1 MNKTIFTTQTKS
13 NPVNLLFASS
23 ILTGILISLSAHSW
37 FTIWIGLELN
47 LFGFIP
53 LIITSNKNQEKEAA
67 CKYFLAQA
75 APSAIFLLCLL
86 LVTDLHLSSLFL
98 TIALL
103 IKMGIAPCHQW
114 FPSVINSLPWIQAWI
129 LITVQKIAPFFLLI
143 QTINNSPIL
152 TSIVAG
158 LSSIVGGIG
167 GINQTLLRPLIAY
180 SSIGHIGWILR
191 AILVSNRSATLYFI
205 SYLLIV
211 STTIFRAIL
220 LNLNS
225 IAVSTKVEN
234 NPILILFLIL
244 SFINIGGLPPFFG
257 FFIKATIINHLLRI
271 NFFLLTL
278 LLILGSVINLFYY
291 LKIVFINTL
300 RTPTQLIL
308 LYSSLSTTPKPIKFN
323 TSYSL
328 INPFLFILST
338 SAATTTLLLFRT

>member
-1 MNKTIFTTQTKS
+1 MNKIILASSAKF
-13 NPVNLLFASS
+13 NPVNLLFASL
-23 ILTGILISLSAHSW
+23 ILAGILVSLSAHSW

-53 LIITSNKNQEKEAA
+53 LIISTNKNQEKEAT

-103 IKMGIAPCHQW
+103 IKIGMAPCHQW
-114 FPSVINSLPWIQAWI
+114 FPSVINSLPWAQAWI
-129 LITVQKIAPFFLLI
+129 LITIQKIAPFFLLI

-191 AILVSNRSATLYFI
+191 AILISNRSATLYFT
-205 SYLLIV
+205 SYLLII
-211 STTIFRAIL
+211 STTILRVIL

-225 IAVSTKVEN
+225 IFISTKIERS
-234 NPILILFLIL
+234 PILTLFLVL

-257 FFIKATIINHLLRI
+257 FFIKATVINHLLRTG
-271 NFFLLTL
+271 FFFLTL

-300 RTPTQLIL
+300 ESPSQLIL
-308 LYSSLSTTPKPIKFN
+308 TYSSPNLKPRN
-323 TSYSL
+323 TKLNISYSL
-328 INPFLFILST
+328 INPLLFILAT
-338 SAATTTLLLFRT
+338 SGATTTLFLFRT